1 VNSLPPFSHLPAG
14 RYRALGWLALSL
26 ATSAAA
32 EADVIA
38 TFNEVA
44 ARTATPPVAYPAVT
58 PEEKRTL
65 SFVDLAT
72 VHLAMYD
79 AVVAIEGGYEPYA
92 IVPVSPAQGA
102 SSSAAAAAAAC
113 TVLQGLFPNRAPE
126 PRARVIPQDSQGE
139 HS

>member
-1 VNSLPPFSHLPAG
+1 MNSLPPFSHLPAG

-38 TFNEVA
+38 TFDEVA

-58 PEEKRTL
+58 PEEKCTL
-65 SFVDLAT
+65 SFVDLAA

-79 AVVAIEGGYEPYA
+79 AVVAPCW
-92 IVPVSPAQGA
+92 
-102 SSSAAAAAAAC
+102 SAAAAAAAC

-126 PRARVIPQDSQGE
+126 PRARVVPHNSQGE
-139 HS
+139 LS